1 MILVNSPWFENYKKL
16 SEALQRLYRK
26 GNNPSRRL
34 YEAVCNDTKFTSTNK
49 WIMKFSSLRS
59 LDPVHIFSAISANNQ
74 KDSARTEKILNVI
87 DLINHEI
94 EQVYMSEVQPS
105 TFYEIDYTGCP
116 APPAIHSLSLRDTDK
131 QKEIWEAFISI
142 YEKEQDCD
150 LELIFEKS
158 KTWYGVSH
166 RLLTMFMFWVS
177 PYNFLP
183 LDRNTVSFLDNNLE
197 GFKEPKTG
205 RAYRELLKY
214 KSSPVYKDIAVMSY
228 SPDSYK
234 SLENVPEY
242 ERYFGKE
249 STDLK
254 TKRHNFK
261 ILAIKPLT
269 GCNPKNLKSLAE
281 EQLYKLD
288 KNFHLDE
295 MTNIEYKEDFNIYSL
310 NSMSLNFS
318 AIVGKNGT
326 GKSTLAELF
335 IACINNVAFK
345 VFSENSDVKLGYV
358 DSLFAELYFYSDELY
373 KFELKGNDIRVI
385 TYEEIKE
392 GVFYKSEEAELLSLK
407 FDSLF
412 YSLLVNYSLHG
423 LNQRYYE
430 NDWLEKLF
438 HKNDGYQTP
447 IVIEPYRKNGT
458 IDINVQDELVKT
470 RLIHNLLS
478 PSGSDDSFRVLK
490 RSEKKDYHA
499 HSFKLCNNH
508 SKIKDIKREYKR
520 ADSRDEEGHFL
531 KLSDI
536 VVGDLIEDLFR
547 EFECEDKVKTLDD
560 YGRNYLLRKLLL
572 ITLNN
577 NKYYE
582 FFNLVKGEYKF
593 LKTKKFIKA
602 IRNDT
607 SHRVAKLRR
616 AINHYKFSLYNST
629 AKTYIITEVS
639 QAIEEILNESGDA
652 HLHNK
657 LPEDKLEFLLPP
669 SFYYH
674 HIYLEDETEFSS
686 LSSGEKQIAY
696 SLNSLTYHLRNLDS
710 VLIESERAKYN
721 FVNIFLDEIELC
733 FHPELQRIY
742 LNELYKTLKRFD
754 NESEHINGINI
765 CFITHSPFVL
775 SDIPDSNVLFLTHHN
790 KYELLSVPFESTTK
804 TFAANIHDLLND
816 GFFVSSTI
824 GAFAERCIKCIL
836 DFDLEVQQTDLSNEE
851 SKKKLEEKFHK
862 EANKFR
868 YIISSLGDSYIKPI
882 MESHFMAIVERLGL
896 ADIKSNF
903 KEEKIKALEQEL
915 KLLRSDENA

>member
-1 MILVNSPWFENYKKL
+1 MRLRTSNWVYIYEEL
-16 SEALQRLYRK
+16 SEALLQLYVSTDSPAEK
-26 GNNPSRRL
+26 L
-34 YEAVCNDTKFTSTNK
+34 YKIVSSDERFRNTNK
-49 WIMKFSSLRS
+49 WLSKFSSLRS
-59 LDPVHIFSAISANNQ
+59 LDPMHIFSAMSANNQ
-74 KDSARTEKILNVI
+74 GEADRTNKIFNTI
-87 DLINHEI
+87 DLINHGARS
-94 EQVYMSEVQPS
+94 VYMSEVDTDESHQI
-105 TFYEIDYTGCP
+105 EYTGCP
-116 APPAIHSLSLRDTDK
+116 APPAIHSLSLRDIDK
-131 QKEIWEAFISI
+131 QKEIWESFISI
-142 YEKEQDCD
+142 YQNKQDSD
-150 LELIFEKS
+150 LELIFEQS
-158 KTWYGVSH
+158 REWYGVSH
-166 RLLTMFMFWVS
+166 RLLTMFLFWIR
-177 PYNFLP
+177 PRDFLP
-183 LDRNTVSFLDNNLE
+183 LDRNTVSFLENNIE
-197 GFKEPKTG
+197 DFFEPKSG
-205 RAYRELLKY
+205 RDYRKLLKY
-214 KSSPVYKDIAVMSY
+214 RNSPVYKDIAIMSY
-228 SPDSYK
+228 SADSYNK
-234 SLENVPEY
+234 LESVPEF
-242 ERYFGKE
+242 ERYFEKK
-249 STDLK
+249 SVDLN

-345 VFSENSDVKLGYV
+345 VFSENSDVKLSYV

-373 KFELKGNDIRVI
+373 KFELRGNDIKVI
-385 TYEEIKE
+385 TYEECKE
-392 GVFYKSEEAELLSLK
+392 GVFYKSKEAELLSLK

-430 NDWLEKLF
+430 KDWLEKLF

-458 IDINVQDELVKT
+458 ININVQDELVKT

-499 HSFKLCNNH
+499 YSFKLFNNH

-536 VVGDLIEDLFR
+536 FVGDLIKELFR
-547 EFECEDKVKTLDD
+547 EFECVDKVKALDG

-593 LKTKKFIKA
+593 LKTKKFVKA

-629 AKTYIITEVS
+629 AKTYLITEVS
-639 QAIEEILNESGDA
+639 QAIEEILNESGDT

-742 LNELYKTLKRFD
+742 LNELYKTLKRFE

-765 CFITHSPFVL
+765 CFITHSPFIL

-824 GAFAERCIKCIL
+824 GAFAESCIKYIL

-851 SKKKLEEKFHK
+851 SKAKLVEKFHK
-862 EANKFR
+862 AADKFR

-896 ADIKSNF
+896 ADIKSNL

-915 KLLRSDENA
+915 KLLRSDEDA